1 MAQVHITEAELVRD
15 LHGVLEKVRQGAE
28 VIVERDAT
36 PLAVIKAPEFRGRS
50 IDECIASAKTRGSH
64 VTLDEDFGKD
74 LEDIINSHR
83 EPLNPPEW
91 D

>member
-1 MAQVHITEAELVRD
+1 V
-15 LHGVLEKVRQGAE
+15 
-28 VIVERDAT
+28 
-36 PLAVIKAPEFRGRS
+36 
-50 IDECIASAKTRGSH
+50 RGSH
-64 VTLDEDFGKD
+64 ATLDEDFGKD